1 MTKGMHSN
9 VLVMIDV
16 QMERHSK
23 FKPFLEL
30 FTSHSFKNRRGK
42 QEERIEVA

>member
-1 MTKGMHSN
+1 MTKGTHSH

-16 QMERHSK
+16 HMERYSK